1 MRRRH
6 SCPTMLAPKYGR
18 GSSAVVAAARSI
30 ALLSSTLIGS
40 IAKLAR
46 LKSIALN
53 SELDLVLEL
62 VGGHQRAARCSIG
75 LARNRA
81 RARLAG
87 DTLVA
92 EVACDHRL
100 ADQRHGLEQKL
111 DEVLARPFCERLR
124 PVE

>member
-6 SCPTMLAPKYGR
+6 SCPRMLAPKYGR

-30 ALLSSTLIGS
+30 ALLSSTLIDS
-40 IAKLAR
+40 IDRLAR
-46 LKSIALN
+46 LKSIARN
-53 SELDLVLEL
+53 SELDLVVEL

-87 DTLVA
+87 ETLFA
-92 EVACDHRL
+92 EVACDPRL
-100 ADQRHGLEQKL
+100 ADQRHGLEQEL
-111 DEVLARPFCERLR
+111 DEVRSRTFC
-124 PVE
+124 